1 MKSSLMTAVGEH
13 FLMPAHQQSDN
24 LAVSSVGYMAHIWS
38 TQTNS
43 TPYVL
48 MERKLGRTGQNCKLR
63 LLAILNPPATFK
75 VNDDNMSVWTCHI
88 PKRKGAPWEVQRVKC
103 TKCEVEGMEGEVIE
117 HFLYHELGKEEVP
130 YLCLDCG
137 Y

>member
-1 MKSSLMTAVGEH
+1 MTAEGEH

-43 TPYVL
+43 TPYVFDG
-48 MERKLGRTGQNCKLR
+48 EKTWKDWTKLL
-63 LLAILNPPATFK
+63 
-75 VNDDNMSVWTCHI
+75 DDNMSVWACCI
-88 PKRKGAPWEVQRVKC
+88 PKSKRAPWEVQRVKC
-103 TKCEVEGMEGEVIE
+103 TKCEVEGVEGEMIE
-117 HFLYHELGKEEVP
+117 RFLYHELGKEEVL

-137 Y
+137 YQIHHRAKAW